1 MEHRYSLKNDI
12 FEPENIAGSH
22 FVAIWIR
29 RNTAVPK
36 KYDGRP
42 RANGAVDRRSID
54 LRQNMVPASMNIA
67 DII

>member
-1 MEHRYSLKNDI
+1 MKRHSSLRNDI
-12 FEPENIAGSH
+12 FEPEDIVGGH

-42 RANGAVDRRSID
+42 RANGTVDRRSID